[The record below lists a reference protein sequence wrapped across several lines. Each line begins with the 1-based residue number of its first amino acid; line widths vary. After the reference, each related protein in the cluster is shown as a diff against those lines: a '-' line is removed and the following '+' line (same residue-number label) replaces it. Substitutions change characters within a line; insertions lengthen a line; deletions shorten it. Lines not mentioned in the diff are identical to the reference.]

1 MRINYS
7 RHAEEQLKER
17 DMPKQLINNILLEP
31 QQVLPAKK
39 GRKIAQS
46 IVELEGIEFL
56 IRVVYVEERDCFE
69 VVTGYKTTKIKKYW
83 RTSNENT
90 L

>member
-17 DMPKQLINNILLEP
+17 DISKLLINNILLKP
-31 QQVLPAKK
+31 QQVLTAKK

-46 IVELEGIEFL
+46 TVELGGIDFL
-56 IRVVYVEERDCFE
+56 VRVIYVEKMYCYE
-69 VVTGYKTTKIKKYW
+69 VVTVYKTTKIKKYW
-83 RTSNENT
+83 RD
-90 L
+90 